1 MKKNFDPM
9 KIFFGPMK
17 NEENRLKNRLKQ
29 RKKTQNQALKKLSL

>member
-9 KIFFGPMK
+9 KNFFGPMK

-29 RKKTQNQALKKLSL
+29 GLFGKNQDLKKLSL